1 MTWPPNRTISTNG
14 TPERAPA
21 DRQQMRHDARLFCAK
36 HRRPRLGRTRRV
48 AGLLTNDGSA
58 GRLLDLHELPTCMD
72 TRTSA
77 GAATAG
83 AAGATSTWRCSQT
96 TTSAS
101 RCQSSLA
108 EPRLSGRC
116 AVRTRHLILAAAVRS
131 SPANIP
137 SPSAFAFC
145 EPTAYRGHRGTTV
158 FYNINTLNNLNNV
171 TNIICFFLIITNN
184 NCYYLLLFV
193 IICGF

>member
-131 SPANIP
+131 SDSKVGGPQEARRT
-137 SPSAFAFC
+137 S
-145 EPTAYRGHRGTTV
+145 RGDDACGMLRDASEAETTPLAD
-158 FYNINTLNNLNNV
+158 IAQTKA
-171 TNIICFFLIITNN
+171 
-184 NCYYLLLFV
+184 
-193 IICGF
+193 